1 MSQKPRALVLS
12 GHGLN
17 CERETAFA
25 FEQAGAEVQIHH
37 LNDLAQ
43 QAEALDAA
51 QILAVPGGFSFGD
64 HLGAGKAFAS
74 ALNARLDDAI
84 SALVERGGLVIGIC
98 NGAQILLKTRLFAG
112 AGVTLAPNAGGA
124 YLCQWEG
131 LSVTAPS
138 PWLDGLDGFDCPIA
152 HGEGRYAFA
161 DGALER
167 LKAAGGDALRYSAGR
182 GAPNGAEDNLAGI
195 TVCDGR
201 VLAMMPHPER
211 ALLSHHHPDYHRQAV
226 LARRD
231 GRALPD
237 FGPTLTLFQNAVKAA
252 AA

>member
-1 MSQKPRALVLS
+1 MSRPLAIVLS

-25 FEQAGAEVQIHH
+25 FEQAGAEAQIHH

-43 QAEALDAA
+43 QAEALDSA

-64 HLGAGKAFAS
+64 HLGAGKAYAS

-112 AGVTLAPNAGGA
+112 VGVTLAHNAGGS
-124 YLCQWEG
+124 YLCQWER
-131 LSVTAPS
+131 LNVTAQS
-138 PWLDGLDGFDCPIA
+138 PWLDGLQAFDCPIA

-161 DGALER
+161 EGALDR
-167 LKAAGGDALRYSAGR
+167 LKAAGGDALRYDG
-182 GAPNGAEDNLAGI
+182 GAPNGAADDLAGI
-195 TVCDGR
+195 TVQDGR

-226 LARRD
+226 LARRE
-231 GRALPD
+231 GRSLPE
-237 FGPTLTLFQNAVKAA
+237 FGPTLTMFQNAVKAA
-252 AA
+252 